1 MKKYFKKEKNFVS
14 INITSLIDV
23 VFMLVIFFML
33 SSSFNKSSIPISLPS
48 SENSIQSSD
57 TESIRVTISKEN
69 IIFLNDSITSIK
81 NLSSESHKLLTSSG
95 TRNAVLYSDENVS
108 LGFMIS
114 VIDELTKSGIEN
126 VSVKTYAKSKN

>member
-1 MKKYFKKEKNFVS
+1 MKKYFKKEKSFVS

-57 TESIRVTISKEN
+57 TESIRVTISKEK
-69 IIFLNDSITSIK
+69 IIFLNDTITSIK
-81 NLSSESHKLLTSSG
+81 NLSSESQKLLTSLG

-126 VSVKTYAKSKN
+126 VSVKTYTKSKN

>member
-57 TESIRVTISKEN
+57 TESIRVTISKEK
-69 IIFLNDSITSIK
+69 IIFLNDTITSIK
-81 NLSSESHKLLTSSG
+81 NLSSESQKLLTSLG

-126 VSVKTYAKSKN
+126 VSVKTYTKSKN

>member
-57 TESIRVTISKEN
+57 TESIRVTISKER

-81 NLSSESHKLLTSSG
+81 NLSSESQKLLTSLG

-126 VSVKTYAKSKN
+126 VSVKTYTKSKN

>member
-57 TESIRVTISKEN
+57 TESIRVTISKER

-81 NLSSESHKLLTSSG
+81 NLSSESQKLLTSLG

>member
-1 MKKYFKKEKNFVS
+1 MKKYFKKEKSFVS

-57 TESIRVTISKEN
+57 TESIRVTISKEK

-81 NLSSESHKLLTSSG
+81 NLSSESQKLLTSSG

-126 VSVKTYAKSKN
+126 VSVKTYTKSKN

>member
-1 MKKYFKKEKNFVS
+1 MKKYFKKEKIFVS

-57 TESIRVTISKEN
+57 TESIRVTISKEK
-69 IIFLNDSITSIK
+69 IIFLNDNITSIK
-81 NLSSESHKLLTSSG
+81 NLSSESQKLLTSLG

>member
-1 MKKYFKKEKNFVS
+1 MKKYFKKEKSFVS

-57 TESIRVTISKEN
+57 TESIRVTISKEK

-81 NLSSESHKLLTSSG
+81 NLSSESQKLLTGLG

>member
-69 IIFLNDSITSIK
+69 IIFLNDNITSIK
-81 NLSSESHKLLTSSG
+81 NLSSESQKLLTSLG

>member
-23 VFMLVIFFML
+23 VFMLDIFFML

-69 IIFLNDSITSIK
+69 IIFLNDNITSIK
-81 NLSSESHKLLTSSG
+81 NLSSESQKLLTSLG

>member
-23 VFMLVIFFML
+23 VFMLVVFFML

-57 TESIRVTISKEN
+57 NESIRVTISKEK
-69 IIFLNDSITSIK
+69 IIFLNDNITSIK
-81 NLSSESHKLLTSSG
+81 NLSSESQKLLTSLG

>member
-57 TESIRVTISKEN
+57 TESIRVTISKEK
-69 IIFLNDSITSIK
+69 IIFLNDNITSIK
-81 NLSSESHKLLTSSG
+81 NLSTESQKLLTSLG

>member
-23 VFMLVIFFML
+23 VFMLVVFFML

-57 TESIRVTISKEN
+57 TESIRVTISKEKK
-69 IIFLNDSITSIK
+69 IFLNDNITSIK
-81 NLSSESHKLLTSSG
+81 NLSSESQKLLTSLG

>member
-23 VFMLVIFFML
+23 VFMLVLFFML

-57 TESIRVTISKEN
+57 TESIRVTISKEK

-81 NLSSESHKLLTSSG
+81 NLSSESQKLLTSLG

>member
-1 MKKYFKKEKNFVS
+1 MKKYFTKEKNFVS

-23 VFMLVIFFML
+23 VFMLVVFFML

-57 TESIRVTISKEN
+57 TESIRVTISKEK

-81 NLSSESHKLLTSSG
+81 NLSSESQKLLTSFG

>member
-57 TESIRVTISKEN
+57 TESIRVTISKEK

-81 NLSSESHKLLTSSG
+81 NLSSESQKLLTSLG

-114 VIDELTKSGIEN
+114 VIDELIKSGIEN

>member
-81 NLSSESHKLLTSSG
+81 NLSSESHKLLTSLG

>member
-57 TESIRVTISKEN
+57 TESIRVTISKEK

-81 NLSSESHKLLTSSG
+81 NLSSESQKLLTSSG
-95 TRNAVLYSDENVS
+95 IRNAVLYSDENVS

>member
-57 TESIRVTISKEN
+57 PESIRVTISKEK

-81 NLSSESHKLLTSSG
+81 NLSSESQKLLTSLG

>member
-1 MKKYFKKEKNFVS
+1 MKNYFKKEKNFVS
-14 INITSLIDV
+14 VNITSLIDV
-23 VFMLVIFFML
+23 VFMLVVFFML

-57 TESIRVTISKEN
+57 TDSLRVTISKEK
-69 IIFLNDSITSIK
+69 IIFLNDSITSLE
-81 NLSSESHKLLTSSG
+81 NLSSESQKLLTSLS
-95 TRNAVLYSDENVS
+95 TKDAVIYSDEKVS

-126 VSVKTYAKSKN
+126 VSVKTFAKSKN

>member
-57 TESIRVTISKEN
+57 NESIRVTISKEK

-81 NLSSESHKLLTSSG
+81 NLSSESQKLLTSSG

>member
-57 TESIRVTISKEN
+57 TESIRVTISKEK

-81 NLSSESHKLLTSSG
+81 NLSSESQKLLTSLG

-126 VSVKTYAKSKN
+126 VSVKTYAKSNN